1 MASVLRY
8 LSLFIILFTV
18 TAGYDEA
25 NCEKRSNEV
34 YHTSICDLPLGGK
47 NIILS
52 IPPNAMHKY

>member
-47 NIILS
+47 NI
-52 IPPNAMHKY
+52 Y